1 MTTTKY
7 AIVSRDYVNAATGYR
22 NDVLYLGTMSREDAG
37 IIHGAV
43 GGTLC
48 EVFEGP
54 AYQAERPMGGGYEKA
69 WVRDTLYMAVGTGV
83 IEHARRG

>member
-1 MTTTKY
+1 MTSTKY
-7 AIVSRDYVNAATGYR
+7 AIVTRRYVNIVTGHL
-22 NDVLYLGTMSREDAG
+22 NDVLYLGTMSRENAG
-37 IIHGAV
+37 TIHGAV

-54 AYQAERPMGGGYEKA
+54 AYQADRPMGGGYETA

-83 IEHARRG
+83 IEHTRRG